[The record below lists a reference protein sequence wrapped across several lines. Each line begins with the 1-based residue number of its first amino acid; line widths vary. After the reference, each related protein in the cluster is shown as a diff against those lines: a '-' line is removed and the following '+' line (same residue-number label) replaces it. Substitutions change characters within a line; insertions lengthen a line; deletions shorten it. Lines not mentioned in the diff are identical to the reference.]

1 MPPEFGGIT
10 IAYNRETLSE
20 SSGLCFC
27 KAGKISWKTILKSS
41 SEKISVSVECV
52 DVNKLETFKLK
63 SNITHLHTKGNNDYV

>member
-1 MPPEFGGIT
+1 MPSDIDGIT

-41 SEKISVSVECV
+41 SEKIFVSVECV
-52 DVNKLETFKLK
+52 GVCIISPPRTYIDHLK
-63 SNITHLHTKGNNDYV
+63 TKGNNDYV

>member
-10 IAYNRETLSE
+10 IAYSRETLSE

-41 SEKISVSVECV
+41 LEKISVSVECAGV
-52 DVNKLETFKLK
+52 CIISPPRTYIDHLK
-63 SNITHLHTKGNNDYV
+63 TKGNNDYV